1 MTPALTILR
10 FARPYLMRY
19 VARHIAEYLQNRR
32 DQRLAKLRGE
42 DETSTPEACPPC
54 ETGLAG
60 RQAAMFTISGVLLG
74 GTLGYGLAYL
84 IREEQ

>member
-32 DQRLAKLRGE
+32 ERRLAKLRGE
-42 DETSTPEACPPC
+42 EEAPMPDACPPC
-54 ETGLAG
+54 DTGLPG
-60 RQAAMFTISGVLLG
+60 RVAALFTISGVLLG
-74 GTLGYGLAYL
+74 GMLGYGLAYL